1 MIKQNK
7 KRKLII
13 AKKDLPKLNRIF
25 KQQGKGNFAQ
35 ELLDEIQL
43 GEDK

>member
-1 MIKQNK
+1 MNKQNK

-25 KQQGKGNFAQ
+25 KQKGKGNFAQ
-35 ELLDEIQL
+35 ELLNKIQKR
-43 GEDK
+43 EDK